1 MVMDQKSDTRRHKRH
16 IVKGIQGNVFHASD
30 LEVLN
35 ISIDGA
41 AIETRK
47 RLELNKEYTFR
58 IKYKDAFLKLKGCVV
73 WAVLVS
79 KEKSD
84 SKSIIPIYRA
94 GIRFTETLTEKASML
109 LDFIKENKIKTLE
122 NRSAGIRFKIGN
134 AKNIKVDYPHGY
146 SVKKMSMSGML
157 VEAECPL
164 DIDSHYNIE
173 MFLDGRMINTVG
185 RIANCEK
192 LGYGDL
198 SKYAIGIEFIDMTG
212 EDRKFLKDFFNALSV
227 NR

>member
-1 MVMDQKSDTRRHKRH
+1 MVMEKKSDTRKHKRYV
-16 IVKGIQGNVFHASD
+16 VKGINGNVFHASD

-58 IKYKDAFLKLKGCVV
+58 IKYKDAFLKLKGCVA

-79 KEKSD
+79 KEKSG
-84 SKSIIPIYRA
+84 SGSLIPVYRA
-94 GIRFTETLTEKASML
+94 GIRFTETLNEKASML
-109 LDFIKENKIKTLE
+109 LDFIKENKIKTVE

-134 AKNIKVDYPHGY
+134 AQNIKVDYPHGY

-157 VEAECPL
+157 VEVECPL
-164 DIDSHYNIE
+164 DIDSHHNIE
-173 MFLDGRMINTVG
+173 MFLSGRMVNIVG

-192 LGYGDL
+192 FGSGDL
-198 SKYAIGIEFIDMTG
+198 SKYAIGIEFMDMTG